1 MNWLNL
7 ELTTLRS
14 ERFLGSEPVE
24 RATWLCLMAYC
35 ADQENGGVFESCGE
49 WGDRKWMQLVGVTA
63 KEVRAPSDLWSWDG
77 HTLIVWGYPEKKQA
91 EVQRLRDQ
99 ARNAA
104 AKRWGNAKPMP
115 QGMPCGIQK
124 GNGVGN
130 AKVEVEV
137 EVEGNKK
144 KDTPNK
150 SAVNVSSAPS
160 KQTKRQ
166 KHDAAVFAC
175 ALPSAF
181 DTIEF
186 AEVWQAFCDHR
197 ADAGKWLTERAIKAL
212 FSKLEGV
219 SEPDARDALT
229 TSIMSGWS
237 GVFPK
242 PSTHNSEP
250 KEREYGL

>member
-115 QGMPCGIQK
+115 QGMPAGIQK

-130 AKVEVEV
+130 AELELELEV

-144 KDTPNK
+144 KKRRIEYNPQFDALWKLYGLKGNK
-150 SAVNVSSAPS
+150 KPAYAEW
-160 KQTKRQ
+160 Q
-166 KHDAAVFAC
+166 KLDEADKDAAA
-175 ALPSAF
+175 
-181 DTIEF
+181 
-186 AEVWQAFCDHR
+186 
-197 ADAGKWLTERAIKAL
+197 
-212 FSKLEGV
+212 
-219 SEPDARDALT
+219 
-229 TSIMSGWS
+229 
-237 GVFPK
+237 
-242 PSTHNSEP
+242 
-250 KEREYGL
+250 